1 MTSYHVIITPIS
13 PSGNSNGCQNYN
25 EQMER
30 AKVGKQI
37 MWDDA
42 PGNPTKKGGYLIF
55 LHQLSKKQTNPRVEI
70 HKIMC
75 VKPRSHKLPSWSN
88 RCRNVLFLSERIYT
102 ITWNDWENLEVG
114 SSWREMGT
122 RRMADPEKSSKL
134 VKYVEEK
141 IAEMMNAKKMAAAES
156 AAEAAR
162 IAKMALN
169 SVSDS
174 GWEPGK
180 KPFWLKYSDHV
191 RKVDS
196 SNFQKEIDQLLSDD
210 NTNDIFGLVDDS
222 DDLFEK
228 LFSG

>member
-1 MTSYHVIITPIS
+1 
-13 PSGNSNGCQNYN
+13 
-25 EQMER
+25 
-30 AKVGKQI
+30 

-141 IAEMMNAKKMAAAES
+141 IAEIRSYHCN
-156 AAEAAR
+156 
-162 IAKMALN
+162 
-169 SVSDS
+169 
-174 GWEPGK
+174 
-180 KPFWLKYSDHV
+180 YY
-191 RKVDS
+191 
-196 SNFQKEIDQLLSDD
+196 LSDPANRALHGFNYHGRGYITED
-210 NTNDIFGLVDDS
+210 NKS
-222 DDLFEK
+222 
-228 LFSG
+228 